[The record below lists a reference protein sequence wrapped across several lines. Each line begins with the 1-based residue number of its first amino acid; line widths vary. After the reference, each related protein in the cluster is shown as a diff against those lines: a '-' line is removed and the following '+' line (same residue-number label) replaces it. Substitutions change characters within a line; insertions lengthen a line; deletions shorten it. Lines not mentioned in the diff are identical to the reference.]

1 MSTCNFAYVNRC
13 IVVTNDDYE
22 MDNLPPMGEWRNGNR
37 SYPSREL
44 AVSDDFHFFDI
55 VITSGYYQDACI
67 DYIRNEQTVE
77 YFLGDTM
84 YYPTKRKLFN
94 CCKEEFGLSEYRLRK
109 ICGNVKNCKNYDVWI
124 AVAYDKITEY
134 LADNEERK
142 VNEYLDGLKKLYGY
156 GELGCAGVFSN
167 GEGIYE
173 KVG

>member
-1 MSTCNFAYVNRC
+1 MSTCNFAYENRC

-22 MDNLPPMGEWRNGNR
+22 MDNLPPMGEWRDGNR
-37 SYPSREL
+37 SYPSCEL
-44 AVSDDFHFFDI
+44 AVSDDFYFFDI

-84 YYPTKRKLFN
+84 YYPTKRKLFDN
-94 CCKEEFGLSEYRLRK
+94 CIEQFGLSEYRLRK
-109 ICGNVKNCKNYDVWI
+109 ICGKVKDFKNYDVWI
-124 AVAYDKITEY
+124 ESAYDKITEY

-156 GELGCAGVFSN
+156 GEFKCAGVFSN

>member
-22 MDNLPPMGEWRNGNR
+22 MDNLPPMGEWRDGNR

-94 CCKEEFGLSEYRLRK
+94 NCKEQFGLSEYRLRK

>member
-1 MSTCNFAYVNRC
+1 MSTCNFAYENRC

-22 MDNLPPMGEWRNGNR
+22 MDNLPPMGEWINGNR
-37 SYPSREL
+37 SYPSRKL
-44 AVSDDFHFFDI
+44 AVSDDFNFFDV

-67 DYIRNEQTVE
+67 DYIRNEQTAE

-84 YYPTKRKLFN
+84 Y
-94 CCKEEFGLSEYRLRK
+94 
-109 ICGNVKNCKNYDVWI
+109 CKNYDEWI
-124 AVAYDKITEY
+124 ESAYDKITEY

-142 VNEYLDGLKKLYGY
+142 VNEYLDGVKKLYGY
-156 GELGCAGVFSN
+156 GELRCAGVFSN

>member
-1 MSTCNFAYVNRC
+1 MSTCNFAYENRC

-22 MDNLPPMGEWRNGNR
+22 MDNLPPMGEWLNGNR

-44 AVSDDFHFFDI
+44 AVSDDFKFFDV

-67 DYIRNEQTVE
+67 DYIRNEQTAE

-84 YYPTKRKLFN
+84 YYPTKRELFN
-94 CCKEEFGLSEYRLRK
+94 DCKEEFGLSEYRLRK
-109 ICGNVKNCKNYDVWI
+109 ICGKVKDFNDYDEWI
-124 AVAYDKITEY
+124 ESAYDKITEY

-142 VNEYLDGLKKLYGY
+142 VNEYLDGVKKLYGY
-156 GELGCAGVFSN
+156 EEVKCAGVFSN

>member
-1 MSTCNFAYVNRC
+1 MSTCNFAYENRC

-22 MDNLPPMGEWRNGNR
+22 MDNLPPMGEWRDGNR
-37 SYPSREL
+37 SYPSCEL
-44 AVSDDFHFFDI
+44 AVSDDFIFFDI
-55 VITSGYYQDACI
+55 VITNGYYQDACI

-94 CCKEEFGLSEYRLRK
+94 NCIEQFGLSEYRLRK
-109 ICGNVKNCKNYDVWI
+109 ICGKVKDFKNYDVWI
-124 AVAYDKITEY
+124 ESAYDKITEY

>member
-22 MDNLPPMGEWRNGNR
+22 MDNLPPMGKWLDCDRN
-37 SYPSREL
+37 YPSREL
-44 AVSDDFHFFDI
+44 AVNDDFYFFDV

-67 DYIRNEQTVE
+67 DYIRNEQTAE

-109 ICGNVKNCKNYDVWI
+109 ICGKVKDFKNYDVWI